1 MDFIKK
7 IDIEKFL
14 NKKKTDMEEDVA
26 QYRVWQKFLH
36 HISTHF
42 YQT

>member
-7 IDIEKFL
+7 SILRIFL
-14 NKKKTDMEEDVA
+14 NEEKTDMEEDVA

-36 HISTHF
+36 HISTHLS
-42 YQT
+42 QT